1 MAPRHARDVT
11 ALLRRIGSGE
21 AEAEQALYALL
32 WGELHR
38 IASAH
43 LGRHDGGH
51 TLQPTALV
59 NEAWL
64 RLAPP
69 DGADWRDRE
78 HFLSF
83 ASRVMRSVLVDHAR
97 RRLAE
102 KRGGAAGAVPL
113 DEASDVTVDAG
124 ERPVDLLALDD
135 ALSRLDADDP
145 ALARIVDLRFF
156 GGLSMEEAARVQGV
170 SLSTAER
177 RWRLARIW
185 LRERLGDAP

>member
-1 MAPRHARDVT
+1 MDPRQAPDVT
-11 ALLRRIGSGE
+11 ALLRRVGSGE

-32 WGELHR
+32 WGELRR
-38 IASAH
+38 IASVH
-43 LGRHDGGH
+43 LGRRDAGH

-69 DGADWRDRE
+69 DGSDWRDRE

-102 KRGGAAGAVPL
+102 KRGGGAAPVPL
-113 DEASDVTVDAG
+113 DEASDLIVGGG

-156 GGLSMEEAARVQGV
+156 GGLSMEEAARVEGV

-185 LRERLGDAP
+185 LRERLEGAP